1 MRPAAA
7 LVLLALQAV
16 PAPAPGLP
24 ASTAAP
30 AAAEALA
37 PARVTAIDTL
47 VSAFMARHGV
57 PGLAAAVALGPE
69 RSWARGYGLADVENN
84 VPASERTMFR
94 LASISKVVT
103 ATAVMELVEREK
115 LDLNAPIQRYVPAFP
130 EKDWPVTPRQLL
142 AHQAGLR
149 HWREDEWRL
158 TRRFASVAEG
168 LQVFQDDPLLFE
180 PGTRALYSSPG
191 YSLLGAAVET
201 ASGESFMEYLREHVF
216 APAGLGSARQD
227 DVLDIIPN
235 RAQGYA
241 KGPDGELR
249 NSVPSDTSSKVPGG
263 GLTATAPDVAR
274 FGAALMAGQLVQR
287 STLMRMC
294 TAQRTRAGKPT
305 EYGLGLRVTERNR
318 QLECWHQGGQP
329 RVSTMLYLRPSRN
342 VSVALLCNLEG
353 VSMALLDLARDV
365 ADAAVP
371 R

>member
-1 MRPAAA
+1 MIPAGA
-7 LVLLALQAV
+7 LLLLALQAG
-16 PAPAPGLP
+16 PAPAPSP
-24 ASTAAP
+24 AATPAAP
-30 AAAEALA
+30 EVLP
-37 PARVTAIDTL
+37 PARVAAIDTL
-47 VSAFMARHGV
+47 VTAFMARYGV
-57 PGLAAAVALGPE
+57 PGLSAAVALGPE
-69 RSWARGYGLADVENN
+69 RVWARGYGLADVENN
-84 VPASERTMFR
+84 VAASERTMLR

-103 ATAVMELVEREK
+103 ATAVLQLVERDK
-115 LDLNAPIQRYVPAFP
+115 LDLNAPIQRYVPGFP
-130 EKDWPVTPRQLL
+130 EKDWPITPRQLL
-142 AHQAGLR
+142 AHQSGLR

-191 YSLLGAAVET
+191 YNLLGAAVEG
-201 ASGESFMEYLREHVF
+201 ASGEPFVEYLRENVF
-216 APAGLGSARQD
+216 ASAGLASARQD
-227 DVLDIIPN
+227 DVIDIIPN

-329 RVSTMLYLRPSRN
+329 RVSTMLYLRPAKG

-353 VSMALLDLARDV
+353 VSMQLLELAREV
-365 ADAAVP
+365 ADAAAA